1 MKTIC
6 ITGLFFIACIRLE
19 AQEKTLPYYEI
30 PSHPENFSAG
40 TVAARMIDGL
50 GFRYYW
56 ATEGLRKEDLA
67 YKPGPEA
74 RTSEETL
81 KHIYEMSI
89 IIVNSTT
96 YTANVS
102 QTDKPKLTFEEMRK
116 RTLENLKAASD
127 RLRPTTDNEMKEYK
141 LIFKRDS
148 NTTEY
153 PFWNQ
158 INGPIAD
165 YLWHLGQVVSFRR
178 SSGNPFTDKVSVF
191 SGKVK
196 D

>member
-1 MKTIC
+1 M
-6 ITGLFFIACIRLE
+6 
-19 AQEKTLPYYEI
+19 P
-30 PSHPENFSAG
+30 
-40 TVAARMIDGL
+40 
-50 GFRYYW
+50 
-56 ATEGLRKEDLA
+56 
-67 YKPGPEA
+67 
-74 RTSEETL
+74 
-81 KHIYEMSI
+81 
-89 IIVNSTT
+89 
-96 YTANVS
+96 NVS

-165 YLWHLGQVVSFRR
+165 CLWHLGQVVSFRR

-191 SGKVK
+191 SGKVTE
-196 D
+196 

>member
-30 PSHPENFSAG
+30 PPHPENFSGG

-165 YLWHLGQVVSFRR
+165 CLWHLGQVVSFRR

-191 SGKVK
+191 SGKVTE
-196 D
+196 